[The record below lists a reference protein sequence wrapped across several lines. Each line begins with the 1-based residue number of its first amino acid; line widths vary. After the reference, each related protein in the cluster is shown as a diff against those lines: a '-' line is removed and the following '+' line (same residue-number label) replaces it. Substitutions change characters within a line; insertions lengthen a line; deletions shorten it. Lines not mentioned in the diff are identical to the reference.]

1 MKRLAIFALV
11 AMMSVP
17 VCASITTQNMETV
30 TPQQLGELLAGPG
43 IQISNVTINGAP
55 VAAGTFTGGLA
66 AGLGIE
72 NGVILSSGAIEN
84 VIGPNDSTGKTSAL
98 AVPGDPD
105 LDGLVTPFTTK
116 DATILEFDFVAE
128 SSNFGIRY
136 VFGSEEYKEYVG
148 TSFNDVFGF
157 FLDGVN
163 IAYVAGSASELVSV
177 NSINHQKNTAYYI
190 DNPPGPGAHNTQ
202 LDGFTTILLAVATV
216 TPGTSHHI
224 KLAIA
229 DTSDSILD
237 SMVVLQAGG
246 ITGSPMRTLIATP
259 RQSFIWDGVE
269 VDFEVDAYG
278 LPPDVPFHLS
288 AENLPAGA
296 SITFEPSVLERSE
309 DGTTRTHA
317 TLTFAPGTFPRDY
330 AIDLRADAEGYS
342 TVRGTA
348 LITLGCTPPI
358 ILAIDQPASRTVLP
372 GTTAVIQV
380 DPSGSGPFTYQWY
393 EGPRGSIFFP
403 VADGTTN
410 RLTTP
415 PIEHLRSFWVRVQ
428 NGCGTADSSAAR
440 LSTKSS
446 RTGRPVGP

>member
-30 TPQQLGELLAGPG
+30 SPQQLGELLAGPG

-55 VAAGTFTGGLA
+55 AAAGTFTGGLA

-72 NGVILSSGAIEN
+72 SGVILSSGAIEN
-84 VIGPNDSTGKTSAL
+84 VIGPNDSTGKTTTLS
-98 AVPGDPD
+98 VPGDAD
-105 LDGLVTPFTTK
+105 LDSLVSPFTTK

-128 SSNFGIRY
+128 SSNFAIRY

-148 TSFNDVFGF
+148 SSFNDVFGF
-157 FLDGVN
+157 FLDGAN
-163 IAYVAGSASELVSV
+163 IAYVAGSASELVSI
-177 NSINHQKNTAYYI
+177 NSINHLKNTAYYI
-190 DNPPGPGAHNTQ
+190 DNPAGPTAFDTQ
-202 LDGFTTILLAVATV
+202 LDGFTTILFAVATV
-216 TPGTSHHI
+216 TPGTTHHI

-237 SMVVLQAGG
+237 SVVVLQAGG
-246 ITGSPMRTLIATP
+246 ITGSPMRTLVATP
-259 RQSFIWDGVE
+259 RQSFVWDGTE
-269 VDFEVDAYG
+269 VTFEVDAYG
-278 LPPDVPFHLS
+278 LPPNVPFQLS
-288 AENLPAGA
+288 AGNLPAGA
-296 SITFEPSVLERSE
+296 TISFDPDVLERA
-309 DGTTRTHA
+309 DNGTTHTQA
-317 TLTFAPGTFPRDY
+317 TLNFAPGTFPRDY
-330 AIDLRADAEGYS
+330 SIDLLADAEGYS

-358 ILAIDQPASRTVLP
+358 ILAIDQPASRTMLP
-372 GTTAVIQV
+372 GTTATIEVN
-380 DPSGSGPFTYQWY
+380 PSGSGPFTYQWY
-393 EGPRGSIFFP
+393 EGPRGSTFFP
-403 VADGTTN
+403 VANGTSN
-410 RLTTP
+410 RLVTP

-428 NGCGTADSSAAR
+428 NGCGTADSAAAR

>member
-11 AMMSVP
+11 ATMSVP
-17 VCASITTQNMETV
+17 VCASITTQNMEKV

-43 IQISNVTINGAP
+43 IQISNVTINGSP
-55 VAAGTFTGGLA
+55 TAAGTFSGGGA

-84 VIGPNDSTGKTSAL
+84 VIGPNDSTGKSSTLST
-98 AVPGDPD
+98 PGDPD
-105 LDGLVTPFTTK
+105 LDNLVTPFTTK

-128 SSNFGIRY
+128 SSNFAIRY

-148 TSFNDVFGF
+148 SSFNDVFGF

-163 IAYVAGSASELVSV
+163 IAYVAGSASELVSI
-177 NSINHQKNTAYYI
+177 NSINHQKNSSYYI
-190 DNPPGPGAHNTQ
+190 DNPPGPGAHDTQ
-202 LDGFTTILLAVATV
+202 LDGFTTILFAVATV

-229 DTSDSILD
+229 DTSDSVLD
-237 SMVVLQAGG
+237 SVVVLQAGG

-259 RQSFIWDGVE
+259 HQSFVWDGNE
-269 VDFEVDAYG
+269 VNFDVDAYG

-288 AENLPAGA
+288 GENLPAGA
-296 SITFEPSVLERSE
+296 SISFEPAVIERG
-309 DGTTRTHA
+309 DGGTTHTSA

-342 TVRGTA
+342 PVRGMA

-358 ILAIDQPASRTVLP
+358 ILAIDQPASRTMLP

-380 DPSGSGPFTYQWY
+380 NPSGSGPFTYQWY

-403 VADGTTN
+403 VADGKKN

-415 PIEHLRSFWVRVQ
+415 PIEHLRSFWVRVE
-428 NGCGTADSSAAR
+428 NACGSTDSAAAR